1 MILVEW
7 TCIADNEFV
16 NIDFALKMASI
27 FDGIIVSEVF
37 TVEDP
42 VAFPKH
48 VVSLGS
54 EVILFSQVA
63 HIKEFFVMLLK
74 KPG

>member
-1 MILVEW
+1 
-7 TCIADNEFV
+7 
-16 NIDFALKMASI
+16 MASI
-27 FDGIIVSEVF
+27 FDGIMVSEVF

-42 VAFPKH
+42 VAFSKH

-63 HIKEFFVMLLK
+63 HIKDFFVMLLK